1 MRQLTDARLE
11 QCILLEELDLC
22 VYTMAESR
30 TTAPNIYTLPLVTLS
45 SSDEDCVCCL
55 CLPRE

>member
-30 TTAPNIYTLPLVTLS
+30 TTAPNIIHTTPGDIV
-45 SSDEDCVCCL
+45 VK
-55 CLPRE
+55 